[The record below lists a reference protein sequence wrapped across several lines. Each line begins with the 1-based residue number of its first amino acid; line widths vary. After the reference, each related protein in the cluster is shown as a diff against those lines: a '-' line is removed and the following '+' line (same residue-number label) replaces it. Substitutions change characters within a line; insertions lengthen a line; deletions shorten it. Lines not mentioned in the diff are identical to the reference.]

1 MKTAFLNGEDIHALT
16 AAEINNTSIDKI
28 TPAMRRQ
35 AKTLNFGVLYGMGA
49 KSFSETAQ
57 IPKDQAKKFIEEYYH
72 DFANI
77 KEWQEKTLAEARQT
91 GCVRTLTGR
100 IRWVWD
106 LISGNQKY
114 RSLAERAAINFPIQ
128 GLAADII
135 KTAMIKINNFLQ
147 KENAINDIRLILQI
161 HDELIFEVKENKVEW
176 TINNLLPLMEQNEF
190 LSVPLKAQYHT
201 GKTLADLK

>member
-1 MKTAFLNGEDIHALT
+1 
-16 AAEINNTSIDKI
+16 
-28 TPAMRRQ
+28 
-35 AKTLNFGVLYGMGA
+35 
-49 KSFSETAQ
+49 
-57 IPKDQAKKFIEEYYH
+57 KDQAKKFIEEYYH

-77 KEWQEKTLAEARQT
+77 KDWREKTLAEARQT
-91 GCVRTLTGR
+91 GCVKTLSGR

-135 KTAMIKINNFLQ
+135 KKAMIKINDFLQ
-147 KENAINDIRLILQI
+147 KENAIDDIRLILQI

-201 GKTLADLK
+201 GETLADLK